1 MENNMKFRF
10 NEKSNRIFKKLHQ
23 EGLLDRF
30 WRDLKNRV
38 KNISDKDMEK
48 VLKKGNKQYDKFLK
62 QVKRN
67 PEAALKAVLADLD

>member
-1 MENNMKFRF
+1 MKFRF
-10 NEKSNRIFKKLHQ
+10 NEKSNRIFKKLQQ

-30 WRDLKNRV
+30 WKDLKNRV

-62 QVKRN
+62 QVERN

>member
-1 MENNMKFRF
+1 MKFRF
-10 NEKSNRIFKKLHQ
+10 NEKFNRIFKKLQQ

-30 WRDLKNRV
+30 WKDLKNRV

-62 QVKRN
+62 QVKKI
-67 PEAALKAVLADLD
+67 LKP

>member
-1 MENNMKFRF
+1 MKFRF
-10 NEKSNRIFKKLHQ
+10 NENFNRIFKKLQQ

-30 WRDLKNRV
+30 WKDLKNRV

-48 VLKKGNKQYDKFLK
+48 VLNTDKQYDKFLK

-67 PEAALKAVLADLD
+67 KMGETLNRMI